1 MKNEIKP
8 PKYYTYMSA
17 ADIASWL
24 IKQFTLVILCLTF
37 GYWMGVKDYLT
48 MVYVCLLCGTITV
61 IGGLRAGGTQFV
73 IMLLGSAIAW
83 LFLQLKIDYH
93 LIIGFSIVCISLIVI
108 YFNYQNLL
116 PIAYFSVLYI
126 GIFGKDQPLPFFYDR
141 IKQMAIA
148 IPTAIVI
155 NYIFGVS
162 YYKEKLTN
170 KLLKIRKNTFLKINK
185 LVYSLKTK
193 NHQEIEKELNSINQ
207 YYEHINYII
216 NVISD
221 IEAEYKSFFSFL
233 YNKIP
238 DLRLYKLYIWN
249 IHDLLQL
256 FHSISALSFKEQI
269 PDCLIDYYSDFA
281 KLLLDYLENSK
292 IEIISEFSNK
302 YQQIAETC
310 KIDYPQYSGNL
321 ISALLILKTV
331 NNYEDKL
338 ILLKNALKK

>member
-1 MKNEIKP
+1 
-8 PKYYTYMSA
+8 
-17 ADIASWL
+17 
-24 IKQFTLVILCLTF
+24 
-37 GYWMGVKDYLT
+37 
-48 MVYVCLLCGTITV
+48 
-61 IGGLRAGGTQFV
+61 
-73 IMLLGSAIAW
+73 
-83 LFLQLKIDYH
+83 
-93 LIIGFSIVCISLIVI
+93 
-108 YFNYQNLL
+108 
-116 PIAYFSVLYI
+116 
-126 GIFGKDQPLPFFYDR
+126 
-141 IKQMAIA
+141 
-148 IPTAIVI
+148 
-155 NYIFGVS
+155 
-162 YYKEKLTN
+162 
-170 KLLKIRKNTFLKINK
+170 
-185 LVYSLKTK
+185 VYSLKTK